1 MPRASMRGL
10 LAKDLAIIRI
20 GDDDEWGMDRNDGIG
35 GSEAGSVL
43 GLNKYH
49 SAMDLLQEKVTRTPF
64 REFTEAQQLRLDVG
78 HAQEALVLKT
88 FARRELDLTYTTS
101 FEDLEAT
108 DVLAHLSDYL
118 FVNLRFKFAF
128 AHIDGLYRLGDEI
141 GIADAKTSFREP
153 WTEVPEY
160 YIAQLAH
167 YNAILGCNVG
177 YIAAMFQAPP
187 YPVPMEYR
195 FDFTPDQLR
204 LVMAAEAI
212 FWKCVT
218 DIRSGTSVSEKEL
231 AALESR
237 LGTLGKEFISG
248 IDTSATQAVE
258 GSETITVTDRD
269 VELLLRY
276 QELKSQSRLL
286 YAEIDAI
293 AENLNRRADSPNI
306 SFVAP
311 DGTELAKKTSVST
324 QNLDRDAMVEAGIPI
339 QEFYTTTSKSRLTTT
354 KALAKLSS
362 PPRQPETARRGVG
375 MR

>member
-1 MPRASMRGL
+1 MPRPSMREL
-10 LAKDLAIIRI
+10 LAKDLTIIPI

-49 SAMDLLQEKVTRTPF
+49 SAMDLLQEKVTRTQL
-64 REFTEAQQLRLDVG
+64 REFTQAQQLRLDVG

-88 FARRELDLTYTTS
+88 FARRELDLAYTTS
-101 FEDLEAT
+101 LEDLDHT
-108 DVLAHLSDYL
+108 DMLAHPSSYL
-118 FVNLRFKFAF
+118 FVNPRFKFAF
-128 AHIDGLYRLGDEI
+128 AHIDGLYRLGEEI

-160 YIAQLAH
+160 YVAQLAH

-187 YPVPMEYR
+187 YPTPMEYR

-204 LVMAAEAI
+204 LLMAAEAI
-212 FWKCVT
+212 FWNAVT
-218 DIRSGTSVSEKEL
+218 EIRSGVDFSDRELVSLETRLSEL
-231 AALESR
+231 GEA
-237 LGTLGKEFISG
+237 FISG
-248 IDTSATQAVE
+248 IDISATQASE
-258 GSETITVTDRD
+258 GAETITATERD
-269 VELLLRY
+269 IELLLRY

-293 AENLNRRADSPNI
+293 TENLNRRANSPNI

>member
-1 MPRASMRGL
+1 MPRPSMREL
-10 LAKDLAIIRI
+10 LAKDLAIMQIRQ
-20 GDDDEWGMDRNDGIG
+20 GDEWGMDRNDGIG

-49 SAMDLLQEKVTRTPF
+49 SAMDLLQEKVTRTQL

-88 FARRELDLTYTTS
+88 FARRELDLGYTTS
-101 FEDLEAT
+101 LEDLDHT
-108 DVLAHLSDYL
+108 DMLAHPSSYL
-118 FVNLRFKFAF
+118 FVNPRFKFAF
-128 AHIDGLYRLGDEI
+128 AHVDGLYRLGDEI
-141 GIADAKTSFREP
+141 GIADAKTSFRDP
-153 WTEVPEY
+153 WSEVPEY

-167 YNAILGCNVG
+167 YSAILGCNVG

-187 YPVPMEYR
+187 YPTPIEYR

-218 DIRSGTSVSEKEL
+218 DIRAGISVSEKEL

-237 LGTLGKEFISG
+237 LSTLGEEFISG
-248 IDTSATQAVE
+248 IDTSATQASE
-258 GSETITVTDRD
+258 GAETITVTDRD

-293 AENLNRRADSPNI
+293 AENLNRRADSPNV

-311 DGTELAKKTSVST
+311 DGTELAKKTSLST
-324 QNLDRDAMVEAGIPI
+324 RDLDRGAMVEAGIPI
-339 QEFYTTTSKSRLTTT
+339 EEFFAATSKSRLTTT

-362 PPRQPETARRGVG
+362 PAQQPSAAARGMG